1 MSHFAESFVV
11 DCLIMNYENVATLF
25 RSAGF
30 NVNSG
35 QIEYISGFKFD
46 FNIDFQYVNRSTF
59 FVISIKN
66 ISETIK
72 IPKTRIDVIL
82 GKGPSI

>member
-1 MSHFAESFVV
+1 M
-11 DCLIMNYENVATLF
+11 IMLLPFF

-59 FVISIKN
+59 FVINIKN

-72 IPKTRIDVIL
+72 IPRTRIDVIL

>member
-11 DCLIMNYENVATLF
+11 DRLTMKYENVATLF

-59 FVISIKN
+59 LSLALKTF
-66 ISETIK
+66 
-72 IPKTRIDVIL
+72 PKQL
-82 GKGPSI
+82 KSLKLEWMSF